1 MKTLEINSALLW
13 LCTIFLFPWWGEIQE
28 AKKIEM
34 LLLSLSLISDS
45 KLIWSSIW
53 RKTGIRGGRFDPEL
67 HLKLQ
72 LRFNHKLV
80 TSHVSFFL
88 AQFAREEALVCI
100 FFVFFFA
107 ILCIFLLG
115 VQARV
120 QMEEDGGRLISRAFS
135 TSIAQSTIIRLLPS
149 TGPSFPEGAVT
160 AAEKMGSKSFASLD
174 NILFTRHTICSWYW
188 VFSHR
193 NEF

>member
-1 MKTLEINSALLW
+1 MYL
-13 LCTIFLFPWWGEIQE
+13 
-28 AKKIEM
+28 
-34 LLLSLSLISDS
+34 
-45 KLIWSSIW
+45 
-53 RKTGIRGGRFDPEL
+53 
-67 HLKLQ
+67 
-72 LRFNHKLV
+72 
-80 TSHVSFFL
+80 FFL
-88 AQFAREEALVCI
+88 RSLHGPNGRKHWSVFVC
-100 FFVFFFA
+100 FFVFVFA

-174 NILFTRHTICSWYW
+174 NMGILFTRHTICS
-188 VFSHR
+188 
-193 NEF
+193 